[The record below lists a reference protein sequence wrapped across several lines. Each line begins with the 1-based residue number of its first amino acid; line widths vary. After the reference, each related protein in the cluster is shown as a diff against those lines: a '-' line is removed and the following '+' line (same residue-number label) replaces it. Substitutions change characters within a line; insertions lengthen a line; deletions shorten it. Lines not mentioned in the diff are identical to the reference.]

1 VADRD
6 SDSVRYLLRQATTEL
21 AEAGIPSPAD
31 EARLMM
37 MEALGVSAAWVLIH
51 PEAEVLPD
59 RVRWFRSGIARRL
72 AHEPFAYIAG
82 HKEFYAFD
90 LQVNPAVLIPRPET
104 ELLVEKALT
113 LAGKLLERK
122 GRDLLA
128 ADLGT
133 GSGAVAI
140 ALAVCQPKLRV
151 LAIDSSE
158 AALALARANA
168 ARHYVSDR
176 IEFRYGDLLEGVNER
191 MDLLVANLPYI
202 PSGEIDGLMPDV
214 RDHEPREALD
224 GGPDGTT
231 LIRRTLGQAV
241 ERIGHPGALLF
252 EIGDG
257 QGRALMEAASAIYP
271 DATIL
276 VNRDY
281 AGFERILT
289 VELPY
294 GLPS

>member
-1 VADRD
+1 
-6 SDSVRYLLRQATTEL
+6 
-21 AEAGIPSPAD
+21 
-31 EARLMM
+31 M
-37 MEALGVSAAWVLIH
+37 
-51 PEAEVLPD
+51 
-59 RVRWFRSGIARRL
+59 
-72 AHEPFAYIAG
+72 
-82 HKEFYAFD
+82 
-90 LQVNPAVLIPRPET
+90 
-104 ELLVEKALT
+104 
-113 LAGKLLERK
+113 
-122 GRDLLA
+122 
-128 ADLGT
+128 
-133 GSGAVAI
+133 
-140 ALAVCQPKLRV
+140 
-151 LAIDSSE
+151 
-158 AALALARANA
+158 
-168 ARHYVSDR
+168 SDR
-176 IEFRYGDLLEGVNER
+176 IEFRYGDLLEGVIER

-224 GGPDGTT
+224 GGPDGTI